1 MPQAR
6 ESLSAISTRNA
17 WLGIAG
23 IVAFNLIPL
32 YGVFA
37 WGWTSFELIFL
48 YWFENLVIG
57 AFTAGRMLL
66 RRYENSKQLFST
78 GFMTVFFTLHFGGF
92 CWAHGTFL
100 FSVFGPEELQS
111 LPMHEAAMTVIR
123 DNGLV
128 LAAVSLTLLQLMD
141 WFREAREKGVG
152 SVAPNE
158 LMSRPYRRIIVL
170 HVTIIAAG
178 AALSALNEPL
188 LGLIILV
195 LAKTAS
201 DIWHWRRDASAAN
214 ITSADQTPD

>member
-1 MPQAR
+1 MQPAHD
-6 ESLSAISTRNA
+6 SLSVTPSRNT

-66 RRYENSKQLFST
+66 RRYDSSKQVFST
-78 GFMTVFFTLHFGGF
+78 LFLVLFFTVHFGGF

-100 FSVFGPEELQS
+100 FSVFGPKELQA
-111 LPMHEAAMTVIR
+111 LPMHEAAQAVIHE
-123 DNGLV
+123 NGLL
-128 LAAVSLTLLQLMD
+128 LAAASLTLLQLMD
-141 WFREAREKGVG
+141 WGREVREKGLGAV
-152 SVAPNE
+152 SPNE
-158 LMSRPYRRIIVL
+158 LMARPYRRIIVL

-188 LGLIILV
+188 VGLIILV
-195 LAKTAS
+195 LVKTAS
-201 DIWHWRRDASAAN
+201 DIWHWRRNTDA
-214 ITSADQTPD
+214 